1 MEPAQE
7 PVAEL
12 EVVGSVYCNYFNELS
27 EVLWVHTV
35 TPSRTQ
41 LRGLAQILRKI
52 SDLFLTVSLWVS
64 WVLLSLGKLVIFLI
78 LVKDC
83 SSVIL
88 GLFLV
93 VVALESLGLSRR
105 LSSAS
110 SFGVSYR
117 RGSSEEISLRIFR

>member
-1 MEPAQE
+1 MEPGQE

-12 EVVGSVYCNYFNELS
+12 EVVGSVKCDSFNQLS
-27 EVLWVHTV
+27 EVLWIHTV
-35 TPSRTQ
+35 APSRTQ
-41 LRGLAQILRKI
+41 LRGLAQLLRKI
-52 SDLFLTVSLWVS
+52 SDLFLSVSLWVS

-105 LSSAS
+105 FSSAS

>member
-1 MEPAQE
+1 MDPAQE

-27 EVLWVHTV
+27 EVLWVRTD

-83 SSVIL
+83 SSIIL
-88 GLFLV
+88 GLFL
-93 VVALESLGLSRR
+93 VALESLGLSRR
-105 LSSAS
+105 FSSAS
-110 SFGVSYR
+110 PFGVSYR

>member
-27 EVLWVHTV
+27 EVLWVRTV

-105 LSSAS
+105 FSSAS